1 MFNSPIIPSISC
13 SRQVV
18 SSNAASLD
26 WVSGD
31 FRPVKPIETVMIF
44 RVTISHWEESLQS
57 VSDFI
62 FSKHCGCTPRGVRD
76 VKRLE
81 IL

>member
-44 RVTISHWEESLQS
+44 RVASY
-57 VSDFI
+57 F
-62 FSKHCGCTPRGVRD
+62 
-76 VKRLE
+76 
-81 IL
+81 